1 MQAHALSAR
10 TPFPCMLV
18 TPQLSRDT
26 CGPLCLGAVR
36 CAAPLASPERELSHT
51 VPGTAAGTA
60 QGAEEVLKDC
70 GLPSSSQDIKAQ
82 RYRRE

>member
-1 MQAHALSAR
+1 MQAHLLSAR

-26 CGPLCLGAVR
+26 CGPLCPGAVG
-36 CAAPLASPERELSHT
+36 CTAPLVSPERELSHT
-51 VPGTAAGTA
+51 VPGTAAGTV
-60 QGAEEVLKDC
+60 QGADEVLKGCD
-70 GLPSSSQDIKAQ
+70 LPSSSQDIKAQ